1 MLFPYIDSHKC
12 EEAFDHDCEQ
22 SFESY
27 SDLRKHIL
35 QDHIMEEIKIS
46 SENQKYF
53 DFTKNSN
60 SSIEESN
67 MEISE
72 ENSNSEDSSNSIPTS
87 HHSPEMVR
95 GIFQK
100 LTHFMAEQQLPK

>member
-1 MLFPYIDSHKC
+1 MFSACLDSHKC
-12 EEAFDHDCEQ
+12 EEVFDHDCQQ

-35 QDHIMEEIKIS
+35 QDHIMQETKIS
-46 SENQKYF
+46 AENQNHF

-60 SSIEESN
+60 SS
-67 MEISE
+67 SE
-72 ENSNSEDSSNSIPTS
+72 ENNMELSENSSEEDSNNSIPTS
-87 HHSPEMVR
+87 HQSPEMVR

-100 LTHFMAEQQLPK
+100 LTHFIAEQQQ